1 MEPPHARSE
10 RGSRGQPAF
19 EICLVIE
26 IVQRRQQGDRT
37 ATLQQGREQ
46 ALQGVTSAPSHPRQL
61 DIDGPT
67 EGQQIEA
74 AVGCRANHDPVW
86 IAGEKSQGFL
96 KVALRQL
103 RAVGAD
109 NHDRSVLGAFPELLD
124 GALET
129 LAKRPSRLF
138 DLLHIGGQGERPGS
152 RHPALASG
160 GASRVEDGFQASL
173 VEQPLGTLQPL
184 GQQPAA

>member
-1 MEPPHARSE
+1 V
-10 RGSRGQPAF
+10 F

-26 IVQRRQQGDRT
+26 IIQRRQQGDRA
-37 ATLQQGREQ
+37 ATLQQGRQQ
-46 ALQGVTSAPSHPRQL
+46 ALQGVTAAPSHPSQL

-74 AVGCRANHDPVW
+74 AVGCRANHYPVW
-86 IAGEKSQGFL
+86 IAGEKSQGFQE
-96 KVALRQL
+96 VALGQL
-103 RAVGAD
+103 GAVGAD
-109 NHDRSVLGAFPELLD
+109 NYDRSIPGALPELLD

-129 LAKRPSRLF
+129 LAKRPSSLF

-173 VEQPLGTLQPL
+173 VEQPFGTLQPS